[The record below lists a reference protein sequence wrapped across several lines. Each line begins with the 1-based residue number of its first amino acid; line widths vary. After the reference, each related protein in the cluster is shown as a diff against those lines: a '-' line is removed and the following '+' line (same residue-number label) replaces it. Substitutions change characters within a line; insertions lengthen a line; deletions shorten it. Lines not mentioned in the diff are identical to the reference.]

1 MAKSLPLVVL
11 AAALAACSSNPPQ
24 QPPREIVTNVHPYMA
39 GTGVVQSVVAA
50 PAGMAASSAEPMA
63 RLEIKM
69 DNGRVQYVDTPSR
82 DFTRGTRV
90 QLTEDRLIKR
100 I

>member
-1 MAKSLPLVVL
+1 MAKFLPLAVL
-11 AAALAACSSNPPQ
+11 AAALAGCSSNPPQ
-24 QPPREIVTNVHPYMA
+24 PPTRNIVTYVHPYQA
-39 GTGVVQSVVAA
+39 GTGVVQSISASA
-50 PAGMAASSAEPMA
+50 AGMDASSAEPMA